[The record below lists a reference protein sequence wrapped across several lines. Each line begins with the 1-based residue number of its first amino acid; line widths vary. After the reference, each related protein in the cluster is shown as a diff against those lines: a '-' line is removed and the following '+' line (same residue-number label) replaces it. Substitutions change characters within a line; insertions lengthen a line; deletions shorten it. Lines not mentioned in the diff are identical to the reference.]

1 MKLYFKQIV
10 LLVSLAMVVSFTSC
24 KSMVLNAA
32 STAMSSSNQKGVPSK
47 VKEGAP
53 NPMMAFMG
61 EKDPVIVQEVLPTIL
76 KLYEI
81 MHIEN
86 PAHQGNTI
94 MLGSLNVMYA
104 NLCVE
109 SKAELLTDPRLL
121 DQQVE
126 EFERAKLHYM
136 RGHDLIF
143 SAFEARW
150 PGFTDAIMGTDEE
163 KIKAFT
169 SKLTEGDVNAA
180 YWACAGFFA
189 SFALNPLDAN
199 IIGSIKGHIAV
210 LEKAAELNPE
220 YSNGSIW
227 DVLTQIYVAAPM
239 DFGGDYER
247 GVYCHEQALKVSGG
261 KSASIYVT
269 EAKSFCIP
277 SGDKDGFERALNTAL
292 EINIDDMP
300 SNTLMN
306 ILAQKKAAR
315 LLDSVDDYFI
325 EW

>member
-1 MKLYFKQIV
+1 MKLYHKFFV
-10 LLVSLAMVVSFTSC
+10 LLVSLAVVVSFTSC
-24 KSMVLNAA
+24 KTMILNAA
-32 STAMSSSNQKGVPSK
+32 STGLAGADKKGVPSK
-47 VKEGAP
+47 VKATDP

-76 KLYEI
+76 KIYEI

-86 PAHQGNTI
+86 PNHQGNAI

-109 SKAELLTDPRLL
+109 SKAELMTDPRLL
-121 DQQVE
+121 DEQVA

-143 SAFEARW
+143 RAFDTRW
-150 PGFTDAIMGTDEE
+150 PGFYDAIMGTDEKQIAE
-163 KIKAFT
+163 FT
-169 SKLTEGDVNAA
+169 GKLTVEDVNAA
-180 YWACAGFFA
+180 YWACAGYFA
-189 SFALNPLDAN
+189 SFALNPLDSN

-210 LEKAAELNPE
+210 LEKAASLNPG
-220 YSNGSIW
+220 YSNGAIW

-239 DFGGDYER
+239 DFGGDFDR

-261 KSASIYVT
+261 KTAGIYVT
-269 EAKSFCIP
+269 EAKSFCI
-277 SGDKDGFERALNTAL
+277 SEGNREGFETALNKAL
-292 EINIDDMP
+292 EIDVDADP
-300 SNTLMN
+300 ANTLMN
-306 ILAQKKAAR
+306 VLNQSKAQR
-315 LLDSVDDYFI
+315 LLDHIDDYFI